1 MKNKNIFLMGPA
13 TAQQTATATKFW
25 NMASVS
31 DDEGEITL
39 YGDVVSKQ
47 PVDWW
52 TGEPKPGFY
61 ITPEGFME
69 DLELVK
75 NKSKITVKLNS
86 CGGDLYTGI
95 AIHNALKALKGEVNV
110 IVEGIAASAASVI
123 MCAGD
128 TVTVYPGSLVMIHGV
143 SVMLWDYLNIQDMK
157 QLIKGMDASE
167 RAVAEIY
174 DAKTSLGVDTLRNM
188 MTKET
193 WLTGRE
199 AHEKG
204 FADTLNE
211 GEDALDMSMSMD
223 KKVLFVN
230 GIQHN
235 IESFHNVPG
244 TIPVAKGAIPLKN
257 ATPPVAKQQGV
268 NKTHTANAA
277 NNKGG
282 NTPMTLNELREQHP
296 DLVTQIENDARS
308 AQAQENADAV
318 SAERQRIEAIDSI
331 AASIPDQQLVHD
343 AKYGENP
350 CTAQELCFRVM
361 QNSAKSGQQFLANY
375 TDDGKASG
383 TANVGAA
390 PNGGAPMN
398 KQEQDKADIDAV
410 VNAYNQTKGGTK

>member
-1 MKNKNIFLMGPA
+1 MKKHNFRMGAAPA
-13 TAQQTATATKFW
+13 VAQPTAAAPKFW

-39 YGDVVSKQ
+39 YGDVVSQQ

-52 TGEPKPGFY
+52 TGEPEPGLF

-69 DLELVK
+69 DLAAVK
-75 NKSKITVKLNS
+75 NKKHITVKLNS

-95 AIHNALKALKGEVNV
+95 AIHNALKALSGEVNV
-110 IVEGIAASAASVI
+110 VVEGIAASAASVI

-174 DAKTSLGVDTLRNM
+174 NAKTGIETDTLRSM

-199 AHEKG
+199 ALEKG
-204 FADTLNE
+204 FANTLK
-211 GEDALDMSMSMD
+211 EDGSGPEMSLSKD
-223 KKVLFVN
+223 KKILYVN
-230 GIQHN
+230 GVHHN
-235 IESFHNVPG
+235 IEGLHNVPG
-244 TIPVAKGAIPLKN
+244 TIPTTH
-257 ATPPVAKQQGV
+257 ATPPAAKQGV
-268 NKTHTANAA
+268 NKKPTAKAA
-277 NNKGG
+277 KKEGG
-282 NTPMTLNELREQHP
+282 NTPMTPEEMRTAHP
-296 DLVTQIENDARS
+296 EVVAQIEQDAVAA
-308 AQAQENADAV
+308 AQTQANADAV
-318 SAERQRIEAIDSI
+318 AAERQRLEAIDSI
-331 AASIPDQQLVHD
+331 AASIPDQNLVHD

-361 QNSAKSGQQFLANY
+361 QQSAASGQQFLANY
-375 TDDGKASG
+375 AADGNASG
-383 TANVGAA
+383 AGSVGAA
-390 PNGGAPMN
+390 PNGGAPVN
-398 KQEQDKADIDAV
+398 KQEQDAADIQAV
-410 VNAYNQTKGGTK
+410 VNAYTNKGGNK